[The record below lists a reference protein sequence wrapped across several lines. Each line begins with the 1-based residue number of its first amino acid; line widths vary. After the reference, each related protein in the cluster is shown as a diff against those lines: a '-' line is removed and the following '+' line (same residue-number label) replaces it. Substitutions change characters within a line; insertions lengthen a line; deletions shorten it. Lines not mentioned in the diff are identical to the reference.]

1 MKFKCYLIYVELIK
15 MKILSYCR
23 TNNENRYCNE
33 AYDDFDTI
41 PSGVRSPPPVSCS
54 LYRDS
59 PMKNVESSKMD
70 MSDIKKDQSMT
81 PRECW
86 TPESYS

>member
-1 MKFKCYLIYVELIK
+1 
-15 MKILSYCR
+15 MKILLYCR
-23 TNNENRYCNE
+23 TTNENSYSNE

-41 PSGVRSPPPVSCS
+41 LSGVRSPPPVSCS

-59 PMKNVESSKMD
+59 PLKDVERSKMET
-70 MSDIKKDQSMT
+70 SGIKKDQSMT

-86 TPESYS
+86 TPESYSWLYL

>member
-1 MKFKCYLIYVELIK
+1 

-23 TNNENRYCNE
+23 TDNENSYCNE
-33 AYDDFDTI
+33 AYDDFDDTI

-70 MSDIKKDQSMT
+70 TSGIKKDQSMT

>member
-1 MKFKCYLIYVELIK
+1 MKFKYVEQIK

-23 TNNENRYCNE
+23 TTNENSYCNE
-33 AYDDFDTI
+33 AYNDFDTI
-41 PSGVRSPPPVSCS
+41 LSGVKSPPPVSCS
-54 LYRDS
+54 LYRNS
-59 PMKNVESSKMD
+59 PLKNVESRKMD
-70 MSDIKKDQSMT
+70 MSVIKKDQSMT